1 MFIINEKLIMKEN
14 GGQLF
19 IIEEKDYTEIK
30 KSSPL
35 S

>member
-1 MFIINEKLIMKEN
+1 MFIINEKLIMKER
-14 GGQLF
+14 GQLF